1 MVTMIRSCTRLLA
14 RGACAALVATGVHA
28 ADGLAV
34 PEGAW
39 PRWQVR
45 AALAASEQGAARPA
59 AAASWVGDYYFGL
72 AHWVPVG
79 PQGGL
84 RATGGVIQ
92 PASRQPGLPRSL
104 ALGADSAESMPYLG
118 LGYTRLATDRGWGFT
133 ADLGLVAQNTSQ
145 AVRLGRALLGQPQD
159 LEDAVR
165 GLRLSPM
172 LQLGVR
178 YSF

>member
-1 MVTMIRSCTRLLA
+1 MRLLA
-14 RGACAALVATGVHA
+14 HGACAALVATGVHA

-59 AAASWVGDYYFGL
+59 
-72 AHWVPVG
+72 HWVPVG

-92 PASRQPGLPRSL
+92 PAGRQPGLPRSL
-104 ALGADSAESMPYLG
+104 VLGADSAESMPYLG
-118 LGYTRLATDRGWGFT
+118 LGYTRLASDRGWGFT